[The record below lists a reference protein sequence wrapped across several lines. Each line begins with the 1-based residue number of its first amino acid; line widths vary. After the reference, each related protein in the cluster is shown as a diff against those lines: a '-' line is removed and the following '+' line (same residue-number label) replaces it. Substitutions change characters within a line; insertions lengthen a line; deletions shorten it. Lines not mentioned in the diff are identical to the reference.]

1 MKKLLIIVVLA
12 AIGCLLWLALKTGP
26 LTPQEVA
33 RLKAAQET
41 DQLVL
46 VGATGGS
53 DALLSFYEK
62 NGDAWQEVFTR
73 KAFIGKN
80 GLGKERE
87 GDAKTPVGVFR
98 FTMAFGIAPDPGCP
112 MGYVQVDDTHYW
124 VGDGKSPLYNRFV
137 STRDSDDFD
146 KAESEH
152 LIEYAR
158 PYVYCLNIS
167 YNGQG
172 KPGLG
177 SAIFLHCYS
186 QNAYTG
192 GCVAIPE
199 EDMRLLLRRARP
211 DCAIIIAR
219 LKDLKTY

>member
-1 MKKLLIIVVLA
+1 MKKLLVTAVLA
-12 AIGCLLWLALKTGP
+12 IAGGLLWLACRPGP

-41 DQLVL
+41 GQIVL

-62 NGDAWQEVFTR
+62 GAGGWQEVFTR
-73 KAFIGKN
+73 KAYIGRN

-87 GDAKTPVGVFR
+87 GDAKTPAGVFR
-98 FTMAFGIAPDPGCP
+98 FTRAFGIEPDPGCA
-112 MGYVQVDDTHYW
+112 MGYVQVDETHYW
-124 VGDGKSPLYNRFV
+124 VCDSTSPLYNRFV
-137 STRDSDDFD
+137 STRDSDGFD
-146 KAESEH
+146 KAVSEH
-152 LIEYAR
+152 IMEYAM
-158 PYVYCLNIS
+158 PYAYCLNIS
-167 YNGQG
+167 YNEQG

-177 SAIFLHCYS
+177 SAIFLHCCS
-186 QNAYTG
+186 QKKYTG

-199 EDMRLLLRRARP
+199 EAMRLLLRKVKP
-211 DCAIIIAR
+211 DCTIIIAR